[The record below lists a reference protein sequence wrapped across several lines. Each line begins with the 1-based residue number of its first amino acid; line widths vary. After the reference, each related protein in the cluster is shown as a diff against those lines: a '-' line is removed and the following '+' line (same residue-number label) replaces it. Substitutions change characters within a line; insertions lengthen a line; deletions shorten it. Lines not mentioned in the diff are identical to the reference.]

1 MVKQTVRPPVITADE
16 GVSLYLQRQGLE
28 MTAALEKAKKVFCE
42 SMPDVTSGMHNLYCH
57 CNGQISMA
65 QLYHTA
71 SRRALMNIKIDLVSY
86 DSIVSLV
93 QEIKGFGLGS
103 DELNTLQHV
112 ALENRILGKRSCR
125 DREGS
130 I

>member
-1 MVKQTVRPPVITADE
+1 
-16 GVSLYLQRQGLE
+16 
-28 MTAALEKAKKVFCE
+28 
-42 SMPDVTSGMHNLYCH
+42 
-57 CNGQISMA
+57 
-65 QLYHTA
+65 
-71 SRRALMNIKIDLVSY
+71 MNIKIDLVSY

-125 DREGS
+125 DRESS